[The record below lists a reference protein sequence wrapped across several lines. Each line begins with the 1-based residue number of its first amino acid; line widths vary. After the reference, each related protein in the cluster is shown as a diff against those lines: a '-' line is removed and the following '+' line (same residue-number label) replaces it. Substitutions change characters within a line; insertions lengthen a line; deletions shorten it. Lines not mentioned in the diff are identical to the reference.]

1 MKILTMVKKK
11 GEDKTISVLINNL
24 GEELDQDFPVSSDF
38 PEGSELRKIW
48 ELKIKENG
56 SNKWITEEYTLFKV
70 LTVRFLIQIQD
81 KLTT

>member
-1 MKILTMVKKK
+1 MVKNE
-11 GEDKTISVLINNL
+11 GADKTISVLIKKL

-48 ELKIKENG
+48 DLKIEGNG

-81 KLTT
+81 KLTN